1 MSNDDI
7 PYINHRRL
15 RWETSPHALL
25 GEGSFGIVYSGKLD
39 GAHVAIKIVKRSAT
53 GAVSTEDKRVQES
66 AALKQHHREIHR
78 LNTVKSPHI
87 IQYLG
92 VFRDKD
98 PRDLF
103 IVTEYLE
110 GGSLH
115 DNLLEMRRRRAM
127 LDDGSFLTIAIH
139 IARGLNHV
147 HTESLTHGDMKPQ
160 NVLLT
165 SPFQF
170 HTQSAST
177 CIAYLPSFATVKI
190 ADFGLSKRLEGATSP
205 RMFGSTAATT
215 DFGNGPVGTYLYMS
229 PEGYR
234 GVGNITD
241 DEAKASDVYAYALV
255 LFELLSG
262 MQSWSVERVQNVF
275 QLSSFVRDGRRPN
288 WGPHKDHIDPAYR
301 QLVEDCWSPNPGDR
315 PLVDDIVRRLEEL
328 TERYEQRSQ
337 QHISD
342 TAEQPTSNP
351 SAHDDA
357 SSKSASERSSCQKAS
372 QVSLNTS
379 SDQSTVSQKLL
390 KVPFH
395 EPTDPSDLPSEAG
408 NSSDS
413 DDEGNGDQLDDSD
426 QGGLNQFVRRT
437 PVRIA
442 PYGEHPDRSSPATDN
457 SIGKNNDG
465 CSNVDN
471 PESTVTDGSN
481 EPTGGF
487 VHVVSMRLTE
497 SQTRSE
503 ISKGQKSDPDVRVE
517 SAVSFPDGTEG
528 GFTIDDDDI
537 TSGLSQ
543 VHIRDDS
550 DPDAQTDEIDSNIV
564 DIVRLRKV
572 ESKLIEPP
580 TVQGLQIPT
589 GDEKQRLVYG
599 LGSIAENAR
608 VTEVP
613 VQRSETALLSSFFNA
628 AQEPDD
634 KSAELK
640 PDQETQQEETEPQ
653 PQYEVTSEP
662 EASQHTTV
670 NQENSAPDQEGYV
683 PQGLPQ
689 ISLDVSAVLAEPLP
703 RVAAK
708 PSKSNPSSKSTSPN
722 DDSKTNG
729 RKSRREKSYTSP
741 DNVEME
747 AEVLSEFAQ
756 NDFPSTGFFNS
767 VSGNTAPGSSPSGG
781 KQSKDQSPAQK
792 VGYTPASSVP
802 PSAGHEAVGATGPHK
817 MYIPMQND
825 ASNPTPSSYA
835 TIPSSV
841 SHPELHTPYGTP
853 RIVPTHPSAP
863 NSKMHGYTPSHPL
876 NPGVPPLSA
885 YQSFTTQG
893 ASAPPLSDTSQ
904 SAIGSTPA
912 YHRISH
918 GVQPHVSPTWQ
929 ANTPS
934 RQRPPNRIYAS
945 SVGHETLGMS
955 PGTSS
960 QGLNAL
966 LNALQR
972 SDGMA
977 VVQSMWQYDN
987 RRVVAMALARSPSLR
1002 GESILALASRF
1013 LTMNND
1019 LQQERR
1025 DPYVAIE
1032 LCTAIGNI
1040 ARNDPQAISAS
1051 FVLKVIPNVLLV
1063 MSRFHHLLHQHVE
1076 VYSACCFALTNL
1088 FMITNVITDGNVRTK
1103 MALWIEYAISFNIAN
1118 DSTSAGPFS
1127 DSLAYTATCAARNFM
1142 WMNEAN
1148 VQAFVTCSGGDGQ
1161 TGPPITHLIQSLRT
1175 FSYAG
1180 KTHVVQSTLSALA
1193 LIIYYPRQRAEFMH
1207 RHGFKAFFET
1217 LQQQPQETS
1226 ATALIFSMLAA
1237 MFSGPVSNPNDS
1249 DAFWKAFVIDQGSQG
1264 LIQSLDHV
1272 RRGVPSEKERLE
1284 VLERGFYAV
1293 LTVAR
1298 FHSSLRRSLIDA
1310 GCMQQVHAVLRDI
1323 SSSAMTGV
1331 QTADNSLIACRTR
1344 LGARLCDVVRELGT
1358 DNNGYRY
1365 LRENNVRRSLE
1376 DMMRRYPGDSAFAHS
1391 CRGALALLS
1400 Y

>member
-1 MSNDDI
+1 MSNDELI

-15 RWETSPHALL
+15 RWDTSPQALL

-39 GAHVAIKIVKRSAT
+39 GAHVAIKIVKRSAS
-53 GAVSTEDKRVQES
+53 GAVSTEDKRVQEA
-66 AALKQHHREIHR
+66 AALKQHYREIHR
-78 LNTVKSPHI
+78 LNTVKNPHI

-98 PRDLF
+98 PRDLY
-103 IVTEYLE
+103 IVTEFLE

-115 DNLLEMRRRRAM
+115 DNLLEMRRRRAI
-127 LDDGSFLTIAIH
+127 LDDASFLTIAIH

-147 HTESLTHGDMKPQ
+147 HTISLTHGDMKPQ
-160 NVLLT
+160 NILLT

-170 HTQSAST
+170 HPQSPST

-205 RMFGSTAATT
+205 RMFGSTTATT

-262 MQSWSVERVQNVF
+262 MQSWTMERVQNAF

-301 QLVEDCWSPNPGDR
+301 QLVEDCWHHNPAKR
-315 PLVDDIVRRLEEL
+315 PLVDDILQRLEEL
-328 TERYEQRSQ
+328 TERYEQRCQ
-337 QHISD
+337 QES
-342 TAEQPTSNP
+342 TVTFEQETSYK

-357 SSKSASERSSCQKAS
+357 SSKSTSERSSRQRTSKAS
-372 QVSLNTS
+372 TNTS

-413 DDEGNGDQLDDSD
+413 DDEGDGDQFDDSNQRD
-426 QGGLNQFVRRT
+426 LNQFGRRA
-437 PVRIA
+437 PVRLS
-442 PYGEHPDRSSPATDN
+442 PYGEQSNCSPTATEDSVGNNPEARSTAD
-457 SIGKNNDG
+457 D
-465 CSNVDN
+465 
-471 PESTVTDGSN
+471 PESTVTVGSN

-503 ISKGQKSDPDVRVE
+503 ISKGQKSEPDQRVE
-517 SAVSFPDGTEG
+517 SAVSFPTSTDDAFGTNS
-528 GFTIDDDDI
+528 DDI
-537 TSGLSQ
+537 PSRLGRINIQ
-543 VHIRDDS
+543 ADS
-550 DPDAQTDEIDSNIV
+550 DADAQPDEIDSNIV
-564 DIVRLRKV
+564 DIVCLRKV
-572 ESKLIEPP
+572 ESKLLEPP
-580 TVQGLQIPT
+580 KVHELQIPT
-589 GDEKQRLVYG
+589 GEDNQRLVYG

-613 VQRSETALLSSFFNA
+613 VPRSETALISSFFNA
-628 AQEPDD
+628 AQGPGGESVEP
-634 KSAELK
+634 KT
-640 PDQETQQEETEPQ
+640 DQETIAGTGPQ
-653 PQYEVTSEP
+653 PPNEVMSAEAPENTSADP
-662 EASQHTTV
+662 RSSDA
-670 NQENSAPDQEGYV
+670 DQEGYV

-689 ISLDVSAVLAEPLP
+689 VSLDVSAVLAEPLP
-703 RVAAK
+703 RLPIK
-708 PSKSNPSSKSTSPN
+708 PSRSNPSSKSTSPN

-729 RKSRREKSYTSP
+729 RKSQREKSYTSP

-756 NDFPSTGFFNS
+756 NDFPVTGLFTS
-767 VSGNTAPGSSPSGG
+767 ISGKGPAGSNPSGAN
-781 KQSKDQSPAQK
+781 QSKDHSPAQK
-792 VGYTPASSVP
+792 VGYTPASSMP
-802 PSAGHEAVGATGPHK
+802 PSTGHEAVGATLPHR
-817 MYIPMQND
+817 MYIPKQNETP
-825 ASNPTPSSYA
+825 NPTPSSYVG
-835 TIPSSV
+835 IPSSV
-841 SHPELHTPYGTP
+841 SHPELHTPYGTLRIPP
-853 RIVPTHPSAP
+853 RHPSTSS
-863 NSKMHGYTPSHPL
+863 SKMHGYTPSHHVNFGMPSS
-876 NPGVPPLSA
+876 SA

-904 SAIGSTPA
+904 SAIGSAPA

-918 GVQPHVSPTWQ
+918 GVQPHISPTWQ

-934 RQRPPNRIYAS
+934 RPRPPPNRMYPS
-945 SVGHETLGMS
+945 SLGQETMGMA
-955 PGTSS
+955 PGTHS

-972 SDGMA
+972 PDGMA

-1002 GESILALASRF
+1002 GEAMLALTSRF
-1013 LTMNND
+1013 LKMNND

-1032 LCTAIGNI
+1032 LCTAIGHI
-1040 ARNDPQAISAS
+1040 ARNDPQAISANS
-1051 FVLKVIPNVLLV
+1051 VIKMILNVLLV
-1063 MSRFHHLLHQHVE
+1063 MPLFHHLLHQHVE
-1076 VYSACCFALTNL
+1076 VYSACCFALSNL
-1088 FMITNVITDGNVRTK
+1088 FMISNVISDANVRMK
-1103 MALWIEYAISFNIAN
+1103 MALWIEYAISYNITN
-1118 DSTSAGPFS
+1118 NGTSAGPFS

-1142 WMNEAN
+1142 WMNESN
-1148 VQAFVTCSGGDGQ
+1148 VQAFVNCSGG
-1161 TGPPITHLIQSLRT
+1161 TGAAGSPISHLIESLQA
-1175 FSYAG
+1175 FSYSG

-1193 LIIYYPRQRAEFMH
+1193 LIIFYPRQRAEFMH
-1207 RHGFKAFFET
+1207 RHGFKVFFET
-1217 LQQQPQETS
+1217 LQRQPQETS
-1226 ATALIFSMLAA
+1226 VAALIFSMLSA
-1237 MFSGPVSNPNDS
+1237 MFSGPVTNLNDS
-1249 DAFWKAFVIDQGSQG
+1249 DAFWKSFVLNQGNQG
-1264 LIQSLDHV
+1264 LIQSLDLV
-1272 RRGVPSEKERLE
+1272 RRGMTSEKGRLE

-1293 LTVAR
+1293 LTIAR

-1310 GCMQQVHAVLRDI
+1310 GCMQHIHAVLQEI
-1323 SSSAMTGV
+1323 SSCTMTAA
-1331 QTADNSLIACRTR
+1331 QTNDNSLIACRAR
-1344 LGARLCDVVRELGT
+1344 LGAILCDVVRELGT
-1358 DNNGYRY
+1358 DNSGYKY

-1376 DMMRRYPGDSAFAHS
+1376 DMMRMYPGDSTFAHS